1 MQKITVLCVGK
12 LKEPFYIQAVSEYQ
26 KRLSRHCK
34 LEIIELPEQ
43 KLSDKPSDAEIEQ
56 ALCREAAMIG
66 ERLPKGGVL
75 IAMCVEGTAL
85 SSVQLS
91 EKLQQF
97 ASRGASQITFLIGS
111 SFGLHPSVKQ
121 RADFR
126 LSVSPMT
133 FPHHLFRVML
143 LEQIYRAYQIESGT
157 KYHK

>member
-1 MQKITVLCVGK
+1 MQKVTVLCVGK

-43 KLSDKPSDAEIEQ
+43 KLSDDPSDAEIEQ
-56 ALCREAAMIG
+56 SLLKEAALI
-66 ERLPKGGVL
+66 EEKLPKSGAL
-75 IAMCVEGTAL
+75 IAMCVEGVAL

-91 EKLQQF
+91 QKMQQF
-97 ASRGASQITFLIGS
+97 TSRGASQLTFLIGS
-111 SFGLHPSVKQ
+111 SFGLHPSIKQ
-121 RADFR
+121 KADFR
-126 LSVSPMT
+126 LSMSPMT

>member
-1 MQKITVLCVGK
+1 MQKVTILCVGK
-12 LKEPFYIQAVSEYQ
+12 LKEPFYVQAVSEYQ

-43 KLSDKPSDAEIEQ
+43 KLSDDPSGAEIEQ
-56 ALCREAAMIG
+56 SLQKEAALI
-66 ERLPKGGVL
+66 EEKLPKGGAL
-75 IAMCVEGTAL
+75 IAMCVEGTEL

-91 EKLQQF
+91 QKIQQF
-97 ASRGASQITFLIGS
+97 ASRGASQLTFLIGS

-121 RADFR
+121 KADFR
-126 LSVSPMT
+126 LSMSPMT

-143 LEQIYRAYQIESGT
+143 LEQVYRAYQIESGT